1 MKEKYK
7 DRMRKDENGKGL
19 SRKTK
24 LQKVKIIHKANKYK
38 ERQET
43 KAREVVIV
51 LLKRKRRTR
60 MMEQD

>member
-7 DRMRKDENGKGL
+7 DRMRKGENGKGL

-24 LQKVKIIHKANKYK
+24 LQKVRIIQKANKYK